1 MTDILANVA
10 TLALAGALVSIAHF
24 RAKSINA
31 TTSSTTS
38 STTSIL
44 ISPVSSYSNKK
55 DTIIKNGFTNLH
67 LVLDFDRTMTSFFG
81 PRGRKG
87 ATCHGIVESR
97 RSPELKARAESLNA
111 IFYPIE
117 VDPTRSLE
125 SKLPWMRSWY
135 ALVNEILIESGITKF
150 DIIEDVKQANCSLRK
165 GIVDILDW
173 AKEKSVP
180 VTIFSAGLG
189 DVISEVLEQ
198 QWLKPLPKNIK
209 IISNM
214 MIFDKVDG
222 KLVGFS
228 DPLIHMFN
236 KTMKFHE
243 NNEDFKELSS
253 RKNIILLGDSTADI
267 SMADGLDADTVLR
280 VGFLNDNVKT
290 LAETYMSI
298 YDIVLINDSPST
310 IVLDILHQM

>member
-1 MTDILANVA
+1 MTDILSNVA
-10 TLALAGALVSIAHF
+10 TIALAGALISIAHL
-24 RAKSINA
+24 RARSINA
-31 TTSSTTS
+31 TTSLATS
-38 STTSIL
+38 STNSIL
-44 ISPVSSYSNKK
+44 ISPVSSYSDKK
-55 DTIIKNGFTNLH
+55 DTIIKSGATNLH
-67 LVLDFDRTMTSFFG
+67 LVLDFDRTMTSFYG
-81 PRGRKG
+81 PRGGKG

-97 RSPELKARAESLNA
+97 RSLELKARAESLNA

-117 VDPTRSLE
+117 VDPNRSQE

-135 ALVNEILIESGITKF
+135 ALVNEILIEAGITKF

-165 GIVDILDW
+165 GIVDILDL

-189 DVISEVLEQ
+189 DVINEVLEQ
-198 QWLKPLPKNIK
+198 QWLKPLPTNVK

-214 MIFDKVDG
+214 MIFDEANG
-222 KLVGFS
+222 KLINFS

-236 KTMKFHE
+236 KTMKIHK

-253 RKNIILLGDSTADI
+253 RKNIILLGDSTADV
-267 SMADGLDADTVLR
+267 SMADGLDANTILR
-280 VGFLNDNVKT
+280 IGFLNDNVKI

-298 YDIVLINDSPST
+298 YDIVLIDDSPAT
-310 IVLDILHQM
+310 IVLDILRQM

>member
-10 TLALAGALVSIAHF
+10 TIALAGALVSIAHL
-24 RAKSINA
+24 RAKSNNA
-31 TTSSTTS
+31 TSSS
-38 STTSIL
+38 TSIL
-44 ISPVSSYSNKK
+44 ISPVSSYSDKR
-55 DTIIKNGFTNLH
+55 DTIIKNGVTNLH
-67 LVLDFDRTMTSFFG
+67 LILDFDRTMTSFYG
-81 PRGRKG
+81 PRGGKG

-97 RSPELKARAESLNA
+97 RSLELKARAESLNA

-117 VDPTRSLE
+117 VDPTRSQE

-150 DIIEDVKQANCSLRK
+150 DIIEDVKQSNCSLRK

-173 AKEKSVP
+173 ANKKSVP

-198 QWLKPLPKNIK
+198 QWLKPLPRNFK

-236 KTMKFHE
+236 KTMKFHK

-298 YDIVLINDSPST
+298 YDIVLINDSPAT
-310 IVLDILHQM
+310 LVLDILRQM